1 VLHNPGSESPELLA
15 LDARV
20 ASLAG
25 NACRCKEEFMQ
36 RYIAKRVL
44 QSLLSIWVM
53 SLIIF
58 GLARFS
64 GNPLDMMLPL
74 EAGPEEY
81 ERVSKH
87 WGLDQPLHT
96 QYYIFLSKA
105 VRGDFGNSWKWHGES
120 AMGLVAQ
127 RLPATLQLAGL
138 ALGVSLVIALPIGV
152 LAAVMK
158 GSGWDTA
165 AKIIALLGQSLPAFW
180 LGIVLMWIF
189 AVHLGWFPA
198 SGRGGIEYMVL
209 PAITLGWFQVAAI
222 MRLVR
227 SSMLDVLDSEFVKL
241 TRIKGLAE
249 WKVVWKHC
257 LRNAAIA
264 PLTYFA
270 IIVGLLVTGSV
281 VTESVF
287 SWPGTGLLVVDA
299 VRARDFQVVQAAVIV
314 FAGIFILTNLL
325 VDILYAY
332 LDPRIRY
339 Q

>member
-1 VLHNPGSESPELLA
+1 
-15 LDARV
+15 
-20 ASLAG
+20 
-25 NACRCKEEFMQ
+25 MQ
-36 RYIAKRVL
+36 RYIARRVL
-44 QSLLSIWVM
+44 HSVLAILVM
-53 SLIIF
+53 SLVVF
-58 GLARFS
+58 SLARIT
-64 GNPLDMMLPL
+64 GNPLDVMLPL

-81 ERVSKH
+81 ERVAKY

-96 QYYIFLSKA
+96 QYIIFLSKA
-105 VRGDFGNSWKWHGES
+105 VQGDFGNSWKWHGHS
-120 AMGLVAQ
+120 AMGLVWQ
-127 RLPATLQLAGL
+127 RLPATLQLAGVAL
-138 ALGVSLVIALPIGV
+138 AISVVVALPIGV

-158 GSGWDTA
+158 GTVWDSA

-189 AVHLGWFPA
+189 AVHLGWFPT
-198 SGRGGIEYMVL
+198 SGKGGLSHMIL
-209 PAITLGWFQVAAI
+209 PAITLGWFQVAAL

-227 SSMLDVLDSEFVKL
+227 SSMLEVLDSEFVKL
-241 TRIKGLAE
+241 TRIKGLSE

-264 PLTYFA
+264 PLTFFA
-270 IIVGLLVTGSV
+270 IIAGVLMTGAV

-299 VRARDFQVVQAAVIV
+299 VRARDFQVVQAVVIV

-339 Q
+339 R

>member
-1 VLHNPGSESPELLA
+1 
-15 LDARV
+15 
-20 ASLAG
+20 
-25 NACRCKEEFMQ
+25 MQ
-36 RYIAKRVL
+36 RYVARRAL
-44 QSLLSIWVM
+44 QSLLAILVM
-53 SLIIF
+53 SLIVF
-58 GLARFS
+58 SLARIT
-64 GNPLDMMLPL
+64 GNPLDVMLPL
-74 EAGPEEY
+74 EAGPEDY

-87 WGLDQPLHT
+87 WGLDQPLAV
-96 QYYIFLSKA
+96 QYLIFLRKA
-105 VRGDFGNSWKWHGES
+105 LGGDFGNSWKWHGHS
-120 AMGLVAQ
+120 AMGLVWQ
-127 RLPATLQLAGL
+127 RLPATLQLAGF
-138 ALGVSLVIALPIGV
+138 ALLISVVIALPIGV
-152 LAAVMK
+152 LSAVMK
-158 GSGWDTA
+158 GTVWDSA

-189 AVHLGWFPA
+189 AVHLGWFPT
-198 SGRGGIEYMVL
+198 SGKGGLQHMIL
-209 PAITLGWFQVAAI
+209 PAITLGWFQVAAL

-227 SSMLDVLDSEFVKL
+227 SSMLEVLDSEFVKL
-241 TRIKGLAE
+241 TRIKGLPE

-264 PLTYFA
+264 PLTFFA
-270 IIVGLLVTGSV
+270 IIAGVLMTGAV

-299 VRARDFQVVQAAVIV
+299 VRARDFQVVQAVVIV

>member
-1 VLHNPGSESPELLA
+1 
-15 LDARV
+15 
-20 ASLAG
+20 
-25 NACRCKEEFMQ
+25 MQ
-36 RYIAKRVL
+36 RYIARRVL

-53 SLIIF
+53 TLIVF
-58 GLARFS
+58 SLARFS

-96 QYYIFLSKA
+96 QYFIFLSKA

-152 LAAVMK
+152 MAAVMK

-189 AVHLGWFPA
+189 AVHLGWFPV

-249 WKVVWKHC
+249 WKVIWKHC

-314 FAGIFILTNLL
+314 FAGIFILTNLM

>member
-1 VLHNPGSESPELLA
+1 
-15 LDARV
+15 
-20 ASLAG
+20 
-25 NACRCKEEFMQ
+25 MQ
-36 RYIAKRVL
+36 RYIARRAL
-44 QSLLSIWVM
+44 QSLLAIWVM
-53 SLIIF
+53 SLIVF
-58 GLARFS
+58 TLARVS
-64 GNPLDMMLPL
+64 GNPLDMMLPM
-74 EAGPEEY
+74 EATREDY
-81 ERVSKH
+81 ERVSRH
-87 WGLDQPLHT
+87 WGFDRPLAT
-96 QYYIFLSKA
+96 QYVIFIAKA
-105 VRGDFGNSWKWHGES
+105 VQGDFGTSWKWPGHS

-127 RLPATLQLAGL
+127 RLPATLQLAGF
-138 ALGVSLVIALPIGV
+138 ALFISIAIALPIGV
-152 LAAVMK
+152 LSAVKK
-158 GSGWDTA
+158 GSVWDTT
-165 AKIIALLGQSLPAFW
+165 AKIVALLGQSLPAFW

-189 AVHLGWFPA
+189 AVTLGWFPT
-198 SGRGGIEYMVL
+198 SGRGGLQYMVL

-241 TRIKGLAE
+241 TRIKGLPE

-264 PLTYFA
+264 PLTFFA
-270 IIVGLLVTGSV
+270 IIAGVLMTGAV

-299 VRARDFQVVQAAVIV
+299 VRARDFQVVQAVVIV
-314 FAGIFILTNLL
+314 FSGIFILTNLV